1 MRKMVNFLSGAL
13 LGAAVGAL
21 VATLLAPAPG
31 PELQNELRSRVENI
45 QIEVRRAAEERRR
58 ELEEQ
63 LANLR
68 GEK

>member
-21 VATLLAPAPG
+21 AATLLAPAPG
-31 PELQNELRSRVENI
+31 QELQNALRSQVENI
-45 QIEVRRAAEERRR
+45 QIEVRKAAEERRR

-63 LANLR
+63 LAGLR